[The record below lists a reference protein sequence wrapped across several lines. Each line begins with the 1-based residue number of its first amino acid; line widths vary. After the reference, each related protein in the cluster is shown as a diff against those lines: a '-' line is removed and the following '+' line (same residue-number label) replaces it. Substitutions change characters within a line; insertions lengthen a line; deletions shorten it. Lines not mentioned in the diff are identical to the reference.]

1 MKLSPILVIAYN
13 RYEKVVQILNILK
26 NVKNLSTIYFKIDG
40 PKNNQDFLKIK
51 NVIKE
56 IKNFKKFKNKD
67 VFIRTEEYNLG
78 LKNNIISGINWVFS
92 KEDKLIILEDD
103 NVFDKSFLNFSTK
116 MLNLYK
122 NNENIFHINGTNFN
136 TLKNSDDYYFTKLAD
151 CVGWAT
157 WKRAWIKLEKSFDL
171 NVLMDSYKL
180 NNYYMDKEITNW
192 FCEYLYREINT
203 KKRGGLWSTWWQLTI
218 INNNGICINP
228 SKNLVF
234 HDGYEQKDN
243 PEHYNKLALIKN
255 NFSIKNINVN
265 KLIKKKIV
273 YNYIDDKPNLNLIK
287 SIDPHF
293 NIINKIK
300 WRIKKFF
307 RKSIFSKNF
316 SNIKL

>member
-56 IKNFKKFKNKD
+56 IKNFKKFKNKE